1 MKNSNKK
8 HYTGWVNDSY
18 SGWLR
23 SDDSSRVSIKGSARP
38 ESREAEMGAGR
49 ASGKDTINMQKILN
63 AAGSTE
69 EVADQGRQAG
79 QGQNKKDQE
88 YLLYNTET
96 VQYSIIT

>member
-1 MKNSNKK
+1 
-8 HYTGWVNDSY
+8 
-18 SGWLR
+18 
-23 SDDSSRVSIKGSARP
+23 
-38 ESREAEMGAGR
+38 MGAGR